1 MKIRSV
7 IGNSRGFR
15 YRRYECKYLVS
26 ESLAGEIARSIRP
39 FVDVDPYAL
48 GSPDRSYD
56 IASVYLDAP
65 DLRLFR
71 ETREGLKKR
80 LKLRI
85 RNYCDR
91 DDAPAFLEIKRRY
104 DRLVLKGRAR
114 VGRDAVAVLLAGG
127 APDTS
132 ELGREELACF
142 EEFVAWVARWI
153 AQPVIWVK
161 YRREAYVGA
170 HDPLVR
176 VTLDRDLVCTP
187 PTGLDHR
194 LPACDWRPLETRG
207 VILELKFTGSYPAWM
222 SRLVQRH
229 QLQRRSYSKYCTAVL
244 QGLDAWTLPAS
255 EAWAIPFR
263 GR

>member
-1 MKIRSV
+1 MKSWSNV
-7 IGNSRGFR
+7 GCSRGFR

-26 ESLAGEIARSIRP
+26 ETLAGEIANSIRP

-71 ETREGLKKR
+71 ETREGLKRR

-85 RNYCDR
+85 RSYCER

-114 VGRDAVAVLLAGG
+114 VGHDAVAVMLAGG
-127 APDTS
+127 VPDTS
-132 ELGREELACF
+132 GLAGEELACF
-142 EEFVAWVARWI
+142 EEFVAWTARWL

-170 HDPLVR
+170 HDPNLR
-176 VTLDRDLVCTP
+176 VTLDRDLVCAP
-187 PTGLDHR
+187 SSGPDCR

-207 VILELKFTGSYPAWM
+207 VILELKFTGSFPAWM

-229 QLQRRSYSKYCTAVL
+229 ELQRRSYSKYCNAVL
-244 QGLDAWTLPAS
+244 RGLDAWTLPAS
-255 EAWAIPFR
+255 EAWAVPFR